1 MENISQTISSELKSE
16 KIKTLKNIDL
26 NTIFTL
32 TYNFDVLKV
41 LLEHIIAN
49 QQKLQNQINEM
60 HKKDIERDKYTNT
73 LLNDMNIIKET
84 YIDKDTFNPIL
95 DEMKEVKDNLQQH
108 DDKFNE
114 GKKYIR

>member
-1 MENISQTISSELKSE
+1 MENIPQIIISELKSE
-16 KIKTLKNIDL
+16 KIKMLRNINL
-26 NTIFTL
+26 NSIFTL
-32 TYNFDVLKV
+32 TYNFDILKV
-41 LLEHIIAN
+41 LLENLVSN

-95 DEMKEVKDNLQQH
+95 DEMKEVKDNLQKH

-114 GKKYIR
+114 GKIYIR